1 MTTATAPHVTAT
13 AGSPAARWLLPIG
26 ALTHREIVRFLRQ
39 RSRAI
44 GSFAQPVIFWVLFGV
59 GFRGSFQ
66 MTGTGGGPTYGEF
79 FIPGIAA
86 MIVMFASIFSAISVI
101 QDRTEGFLQGAL
113 AAPAPRTSLV
123 LGKLCGGTV
132 LAVIQGVIFIGL
144 AALMGR
150 LGVMGDVAVSLSLGG
165 WLAATGVL
173 CLIGI
178 GLCGLGFAFAWKIN
192 SVQGF
197 HAIMSLLLFPMWL
210 LSGAF
215 FPPQGSGWLRWVINV
230 NPLTY
235 GVGALRRVMSPA
247 DSTAVADLPSMTVCL
262 AVMAAFAAICV
273 AVDVRLAR
281 RDLK

>member
-1 MTTATAPHVTAT
+1 MTTATASPQEVTT
-13 AGSPAARWLLPIG
+13 SSPASRWLLPI
-26 ALTHREIVRFLRQ
+26 ASLTHREIVRFLRQ

-66 MTGTGGGPTYGEF
+66 MSGSGGPTYGEF

-113 AAPAPRTSLV
+113 AAPVPRTSLV
-123 LGKLCGGTV
+123 LGKLCGGTL

-144 AALMGR
+144 AAL
-150 LGVMGDVAVSLSLGG
+150 LGQFEVMGDVAVRLSVGG
-165 WLAATGVL
+165 WLAAIGVL
-173 CLIGI
+173 CLIGL

-192 SVQGF
+192 SIQGF

-215 FPPQGSGWLRWVINV
+215 FPPQGSGWLQWVIAV

-235 GVGALRRVMSPA
+235 GVAALRRVMSSA
-247 DSTAVADLPSMTVCL
+247 DSPAVAELPSMTVCL
-262 AVMAAFAAICV
+262 AVIAAFAAVCV

>member
-1 MTTATAPHVTAT
+1 MTTQSAV
-13 AGSPAARWLLPIG
+13 SPTSHWVLPVC

-44 GSFAQPVIFWVLFGV
+44 GAFAQPVIFWVLFGV

-66 MTGTGGGPTYGEF
+66 MAASGGGPTYGEF

-113 AAPAPRTSLV
+113 AAPVPRTSLV
-123 LGKLCGGTV
+123 LGKLCGGTL
-132 LAVIQGVIFIGL
+132 LAVIQGVIFVGL
-144 AALMGR
+144 AALLGR
-150 LGVMGDVAVSLSLGG
+150 LGVMQDVAVSLSVGG
-165 WLAATGVL
+165 WLSTIGVL
-173 CLIGI
+173 CLIGL
-178 GLCGLGFAFAWKIN
+178 GLCGLGFAFAWRIN
-192 SVQGF
+192 SIQGF

-215 FPPQGSGWLRWVINV
+215 FPPQGSGWLQWVISV

-235 GVGALRRVMSPA
+235 GVAALRRVMSPA
-247 DSTAVADLPSMTVCL
+247 DSPAVADLPSMTVCL
-262 AVMAAFAAICV
+262 AVIIGFAVICV